1 MSQTERVFDI
11 LYQLSKS
18 GGNITLKTIAEHYGV
33 STRQAAR
40 DIEYVRYGI
49 MPDPENIIFDRKR
62 RVYRLNDDVSILS
75 RWREDMLVSFAV
87 LRAMSG
93 SAVGKNEID
102 NNLPLS
108 MRNILSHIDY
118 RVPVKSRGEDE
129 VWLSVVFE
137 AFEKDRSVVIHYRK
151 TPGSE
156 MEIRHADPLKLVNY
170 QGFWYLFSYDRD
182 RRALRTFR
190 LSRAEKVLITDEPS
204 LEHYENISGILGSSY
219 GMFFGEEADDR
230 IWYTMRFSGNSAL
243 RVSAEVWHDEQK
255 SSWNSG
261 VYELSFP
268 AASPVE
274 IVSRLLSFGP
284 EAWPVA
290 PKEFVQAYW
299 DSVKRMAARISHL

>member
-40 DIEYVRYGI
+40 DIEYVRYRI

-151 TPGSE
+151 TPESE

-190 LSRAEKVLITDEPS
+190 LSRAEKVLIADEPS
-204 LEHYENISGILGSSY
+204 LV
-219 GMFFGEEADDR
+219 
-230 IWYTMRFSGNSAL
+230 FSVLHMGCS
-243 RVSAEVWHDEQK
+243 
-255 SSWNSG
+255 
-261 VYELSFP
+261 
-268 AASPVE
+268 
-274 IVSRLLSFGP
+274 
-284 EAWPVA
+284 
-290 PKEFVQAYW
+290 
-299 DSVKRMAARISHL
+299 SVKRQMTGSGIQCGFLVIPHYGSRRKYGMMNRKAAGTVVCMSFLFRQQAL